1 MQIDS
6 YQKGEP
12 CHIPHF
18 SPILFSEHPTEIGVS
33 LPVTQNHF
41 YVLVGIFPI
50 GKKISGL
57 FYHFKNSKLN
67 EIFFLKTLK
76 QNLDKPLNLGFLN
89 TENIRQRGIN

>member
-18 SPILFSEHPTEIGVS
+18 SPILFSEHPTEIGIS

-50 GKKISGL
+50 KEKLVGYSIILKIQISMK
-57 FYHFKNSKLN
+57 YS
-67 EIFFLKTLK
+67 FLKH
-76 QNLDKPLNLGFLN
+76 
-89 TENIRQRGIN
+89 